1 MTLPDLTDQL
11 LDVDYVECNPVASDG
26 AINSSLEEDEVE
38 EDDVEEDNVE
48 EDEAEEGDIEEDD
61 VEEVTSIPI
70 NADKS
75 WLRWFFGLN

>member
-38 EDDVEEDNVE
+38 DEDMLSSTVF
-48 EDEAEEGDIEEDD
+48 AE
-61 VEEVTSIPI
+61 S
-70 NADKS
+70 S
-75 WLRWFFGLN
+75 RFFHSSSLKMSEF